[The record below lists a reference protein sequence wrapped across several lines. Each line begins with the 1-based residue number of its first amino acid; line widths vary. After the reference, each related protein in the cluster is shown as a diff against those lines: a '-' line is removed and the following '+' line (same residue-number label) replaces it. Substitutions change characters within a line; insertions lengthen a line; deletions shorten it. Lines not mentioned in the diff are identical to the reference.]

1 MYAKFRPINENVLV
15 KLIEKEKTTSGGLY
29 IPEDAQEKN
38 QKATVICPGN
48 SKQLNVGDNVFYK
61 KYMGIALDDKYLV
74 LKEEEILGVL

>member
-38 QKATVICPGN
+38 QKATVI
-48 SKQLNVGDNVFYK
+48 F
-61 KYMGIALDDKYLV
+61 
-74 LKEEEILGVL
+74 

>member
-1 MYAKFRPINENVLV
+1 MYAKFRPINENVLMM
-15 KLIEKEKTTSGGLY
+15 LIEKEKTTSGGLY

-48 SKQLNVGDNVFYK
+48 SKQLQVGDNVFYK